1 MTHKNHVL
9 AFQSA
14 LTIDLSELRPL
25 IKEQK
30 NHIDSES
37 KNLIKPPLAR
47 TFIRILKQMPK
58 QFKELY
64 TVEDFAEKAI
74 GVSKTTFEGW
84 TPESETYSKPA
95 FKSAWDRVK
104 TIAQIQMSLVKIYQN
119 KESIISASVTG
130 NNVFNKTFY
139 EIILSNDIEQQI
151 QLKNYLEAI
160 EKGM

>member
-1 MTHKNHVL
+1 MTSKNHLL
-9 AFQSA
+9 AFPSV
-14 LTIDLSELRPL
+14 LTIDLIELRPL

-30 NHIDSES
+30 NHIDAES
-37 KNLIKPPLAR
+37 KNLIKPSLAR
-47 TFIRILKQMPK
+47 TFIRVLKQMPK

-84 TPESETYSKPA
+84 TPDSQTYSRPS

-104 TIAQIQMSLVKIYQN
+104 TIALIQMYLVKIYQN

-130 NNVFNKTFY
+130 NNVFNKTYY

-151 QLKNYLEAI
+151 ELKNYLEAI
-160 EKGM
+160 VKGM

>member
-84 TPESETYSKPA
+84 TPEPDTYSKPA

-119 KESIISASVTG
+119 KESIISASVTN
-130 NNVFNKTFY
+130 NNVFNKTFF